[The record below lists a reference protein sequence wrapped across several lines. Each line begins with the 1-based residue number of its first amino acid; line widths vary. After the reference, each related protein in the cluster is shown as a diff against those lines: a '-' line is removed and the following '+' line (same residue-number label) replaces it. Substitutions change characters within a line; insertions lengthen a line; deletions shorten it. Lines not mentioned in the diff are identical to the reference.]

1 MGVTNSCNRGMQNIM
16 KNHKRSSSGAA
27 DLEASPAQTYF
38 SLYCYPWDALDE
50 GVDAF
55 ARLVRGLGVNHISMA
70 SSYHGGKALL
80 PHNRQNRV
88 YFIEEGAVYFQP
100 SPEFFGST
108 KIKPRVSRLA
118 AERDVFREIV
128 EACAKRGVATT
139 AWTVTVHNTH
149 LGTEYPELTTVN
161 VYGDRYPHSLCPS
174 QPDVMA
180 YMRALAANLASFP
193 LDAVEWETFE
203 YIPYRH
209 YAFVEK
215 EGIGITPMAAVLLSL
230 CFCPAC
236 LAAAKQ
242 RRINAKT
249 VAKGVKQWLNDYF
262 DGKNRSLGPVESQL
276 SRVPGLAEY
285 LDMRFDVLA
294 GGLKEAADVLHAQK
308 KQVISIIISQE
319 TRRDYATGV
328 DLERLAKIS
337 DAMEILFYG
346 RPAREAAAAVQAIRD
361 GAAGDVKVYAAVRP
375 GNPDADNAKG
385 VIEMTNNLL
394 RGGADGIS
402 YYNFGL
408 LEKFHLDWVRQ
419 AIAQSGR
426 VRPIRAGMKHLKVPP
441 KTGFV
446 TPNVLRP
453 SA

>member
-1 MGVTNSCNRGMQNIM
+1 MEMENIM
-16 KNHKRSSSGAA
+16 RNQDHGGSGTS
-27 DLEASPAQTYF
+27 DSKASPAQTYF
-38 SLYCYPWDALDE
+38 SLFCYPWDVLDE
-50 GVDAF
+50 GVDKF
-55 ARLVRGLGVNHISMA
+55 ARLMRGLGVNHISMA

-80 PHNRQNRV
+80 PHNRQSRV

-108 KIKPRVSRLA
+108 RIKPRVSRLA

-128 EACAKRGVATT
+128 ESCAQRGVATT

-149 LGTEYPELTTVN
+149 LGEEYPELTTEN

-180 YMRALAANLASFP
+180 YMRALAANLASLP

-215 EGIGITPMAAVLLSL
+215 EGIGITPMASVLLSL

-236 LAAAKQ
+236 LAAAQQ
-242 RRINAKT
+242 RRINTKT
-249 VAKGVKQWLNDYF
+249 VAKGVKKWLNDYF
-262 DGKNRSLGPVESQL
+262 EGKNRSLGPVESQL
-276 SRVPGLAEY
+276 ARVPGLAEY
-285 LDMRFDVLA
+285 LDMRFNVLA
-294 GGLKEAADVLHAQK
+294 DGLKEAADVLHAEK
-308 KQVISIIISQE
+308 KKVISIIISQE
-319 TRRDYATGV
+319 TRLDYATGV

-337 DAMEILFYG
+337 DAIEILFYG
-346 RPAREAAAAVQAIRD
+346 RPAREASAAVQAIRD
-361 GAAGDVKVYAAVRP
+361 GAAGEVKVYAAVRP
-375 GNPDADNAKG
+375 GNPDAEDAEG
-385 VIEMTNNLL
+385 VIEMTNSLL
-394 RGGADGIS
+394 RAGIDGIS

-419 AIAQSGR
+419 AIAQSGSI
-426 VRPIRAGMKHLKVPP
+426 RPARARAGGKRLKVAP